1 MISKISFNVREKCLQ
16 ITMRQTWTD
25 ESWCDYMHDFGHRQ
39 IPCIAQCTSSQ
50 GRRPEKKTDHEAFFM
65 SHEFAS
71 FTPEALRMT
80 SERGGGAGG
89 VGTIEKYNTF
99 HSCVQLRPTMDN
111 CCWIFL
117 SRFMSSFIYIRT
129 LFLVE
134 TIAKI
139 RSPVLK
145 NVQPLK
151 KLPSFWFNICT
162 CLHCLSIQK
171 NFWQFQFSFHS
182 HALSGR
188 IKNSKNDC
196 YFRYAN

>member
-1 MISKISFNVREKCLQ
+1 MCEKNVYKSLCGKLGLKSHDVTTCMILVTGRYLALLNVQAAKAAVRKKKLTTRPFLCL
-16 ITMRQTWTD
+16 TNLL
-25 ESWCDYMHDFGHRQ
+25 
-39 IPCIAQCTSSQ
+39 PLL
-50 GRRPEKKTDHEAFFM
+50 RRPCVWR
-65 SHEFAS
+65 
-71 FTPEALRMT
+71 LR
-80 SERGGGAGG
+80 G

-162 CLHCLSIQK
+162 CLHCFSIQK
-171 NFWQFQFSFHS
+171 NFWVS
-182 HALSGR
+182 
-188 IKNSKNDC
+188 I
-196 YFRYAN
+196 